1 VIIRLEHWLRRLA
14 DAFNWVAAASVLAM
28 MLLTCADIVLRLFRR
43 PIPGTYEMV
52 GLLGAVFASFS
63 LAYTSYHRGHIAVD
77 FLVQK
82 LPPRGQT
89 VVEAVNA
96 LVGAAFFVLVAR
108 QCLIYGSTLKQFG
121 EISMT
126 LQMPLHPFVYGI
138 AAGCGLLAAVLLLGG
153 LRAALE
159 LAARPPQ

>member
-1 VIIRLEHWLRRLA
+1 VILRLEHWLRRLA
-14 DAFNWVAAASVLAM
+14 DAFNWVASASVMAM

-82 LPPRGQT
+82 LSPRGQT
-89 VVEAVNA
+89 AVEAANS
-96 LVGAAFFVLVAR
+96 LVGAAFFALVAR
-108 QCLIYGSTLKQFG
+108 QCLIYGNRLQQFG

-138 AAGCGLLAAVLLLGG
+138 AAGCALLAAVLLLGA

-159 LAARPPQ
+159 LAPRPPQ

>member
-1 VIIRLEHWLRRLA
+1 MIIRLEQWLRRLA
-14 DAFNWVAAASVLAM
+14 DAFNWVAAAAVVGM
-28 MLLTCADIVLRLFRR
+28 MLLTCADILLRLFRR

-52 GLLGAVFASFS
+52 GLLGAVFAAFS

-89 VVEAVNA
+89 AFEAGNS
-96 LVGAAFFVLVAR
+96 LVAAAFFAFVAR
-108 QCLIYGSTLKQFG
+108 QCIIYGRQLRDVG
-121 EISMT
+121 EVSMT
-126 LQMPLHPFVYGI
+126 LQVPLHPFVYGI

-153 LRAALE
+153 VRAL
-159 LAARPPQ
+159 LDLSAREPR